1 MQHLDP
7 PTSFTRDDMK
17 RKNLFYKG
25 QLVVIHSHTSEWDG
39 EVGNIVR
46 INTKTKRISVS
57 RGWEV
62 RRFGLKNVQDFYA
75 WNRIQQGEYDKPH
88 PQPINEARGILDR
101 MFGDNKENNSDD
113 ELFADSYA
121 TNNNGSSHPEE
132 AGQREHVT
140 ATNKE
145 KQEEEI
151 AKLINSNNKKKK
163 GLRS

>member
-62 RRFGLKNVQDFYA
+62 RRFGFKNVQDFYA

-88 PQPINEARGILDR
+88 PPRGILDR
-101 MFGDNKENNSDD
+101 MFGDDKENNSDD

-121 TNNNGSSHPEE
+121 TNNNGGSHAEE
-132 AGQREHVT
+132 TGQREHVT

-151 AKLINSNNKKKK
+151 AKLIESNNKKKK